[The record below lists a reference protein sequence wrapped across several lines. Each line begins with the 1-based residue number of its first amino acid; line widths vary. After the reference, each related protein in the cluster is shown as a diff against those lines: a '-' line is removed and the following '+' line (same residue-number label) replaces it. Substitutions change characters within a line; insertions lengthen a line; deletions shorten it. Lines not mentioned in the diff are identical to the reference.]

1 VADVESPHY
10 QRLAELVAAT
20 FPGAL
25 VVPFMMTGATDSRHY
40 ASVCQNAMRFS
51 PYFLTQEEIQT
62 VHAVNERLSFVNAG
76 RMVAFYE
83 ELIRQESSL
92 LEEDEQ
98 AKAEEISAPRQT
110 VQITRKERAKRVVQ
124 EIDEIPAEAEA
135 LPDDDEPLVVKSLR
149 KDK

>member
-1 VADVESPHY
+1 
-10 QRLAELVAAT
+10 
-20 FPGAL
+20 
-25 VVPFMMTGATDSRHY
+25 
-40 ASVCQNAMRFS
+40 MRFS

>member
-1 VADVESPHY
+1 
-10 QRLAELVAAT
+10 
-20 FPGAL
+20 
-25 VVPFMMTGATDSRHY
+25 
-40 ASVCQNAMRFS
+40 
-51 PYFLTQEEIQT
+51 

-92 LEEDEQ
+92 LEEEDEQ
-98 AKAEEISAPRQT
+98 AEADEIEAPREIS
-110 VQITRKERAKRVVQ
+110 QITRKERAKRAAQ
-124 EIDEIPAEAEA
+124 EIDEIPAEARA